1 MRGIKKGKKPSAM
14 EISDD
19 EFANSPA
26 HKATKAGAKI
36 DFNPDA
42 FACAVQNILGN
53 LKGDIYILKLI

>member
-1 MRGIKKGKKPSAM
+1 M

-19 EFANSPA
+19 EFVNSPA
-26 HKATKAGAKI
+26 HKAKGTKI

-53 LKGDIYILKLI
+53 

>member
-14 EISDD
+14 DVSDD

-26 HKATKAGAKI
+26 HKGKAKV

-53 LKGDIYILKLI
+53 LLR